1 MPGAHYGADVPSTPL
16 RVYAA
21 RLAGSD
27 VFDPLG
33 DPVGR
38 VRDVVLLRRGALRP
52 RAVGLVVEVPGRRRL
67 FVPMTRVTSMD
78 AGQVITTGLLNMRRF
93 TQRPTEVLALGDL
106 LERTVTVP
114 ADTLT
119 SSRGGASATA
129 RGGDERT
136 TSAATVED
144 VALEVQ
150 RNRDWEV
157 TRLFVREVTPHTL
170 GNRLRRRRGTSAVV
184 DVRDVD
190 DLFDARGEQGAVML
204 AASYADMRPPDVAD
218 ALHEM
223 STRRR
228 VEVGLE
234 LADDR
239 LADVL
244 QELPGEDQVEILN
257 ALGRDRAADVL
268 EEMEPDDAADLLGEL
283 SEDQREQLLVLMEP
297 DEAADVR
304 RLLAYGEN
312 TAGGMMTTEPVIL
325 GPEATV
331 AQALATVRREELHAS
346 LAAAVFVCR
355 QPHETPTG
363 RLVGMVH
370 LQRLLREPPHEA
382 IGGMVEKDVE
392 PLPADA
398 PLETVTRR
406 LATYDLV
413 TVPVVDE
420 AGRLLGAVTVDD
432 VLAHLLPDD
441 WREADSRERDSS
453 SEAPSAPPRRAAAQS
468 GSSRG
473 APRG

>member
-1 MPGAHYGADVPSTPL
+1 MPTTVS
-16 RVYAA
+16 RVYAG

-38 VRDVVLLRRGALRP
+38 VRDVVLIPRETLRP
-52 RAVGLVVEVPGRRRL
+52 RAVGLVVEVPGRRRV
-67 FVPMTRVTSMD
+67 FVPLTRVTSMG

-114 ADTLT
+114 AAALATD
-119 SSRGGASATA
+119 GAPP
-129 RGGDERT
+129 GRT

-150 RNRDWEV
+150 RNGDWEV
-157 TRLFVREVTPHTL
+157 SRLFVREVTPHTL

-184 DVRDVD
+184 DVREVD
-190 DLFDARGEQGAVML
+190 DLFDARGEQGSLML

-228 VEVGLE
+228 VEVGVE

-283 SEDQREQLLVLMEP
+283 SEEQREQLLVLMEP

-304 RLLAYGEN
+304 RLLAYGGN

-382 IGGMVEKDVE
+382 IGTMVEKDVE
-392 PLPADA
+392 ALPADA

-413 TVPVVDE
+413 SVPVVDE

-441 WREADSRERDSS
+441 WREADSRERDGVT
-453 SEAPSAPPRRAAAQS
+453 APSVVAPAPS
-468 GSSRG
+468 
-473 APRG
+473 PRGSLRG